1 MSTGGYMSEK
11 MNNAPVYY
19 VIAQVRHNPV
29 LSLGTYAPEI
39 QERMRK
45 AGYPDYRPGKTLV
58 FNLIMQPTDGS
69 TQPQA
74 PATETVER
82 HTFLSMDGTRGFIV
96 EQGSFSFH
104 TTEYDVF
111 NAFSKD
117 FFAGLE
123 IVHQCLG
130 LDFSERVGIR
140 YLDAVVPVGGE
151 SELKDYLAPGVLGLA
166 GRLPSEVPIAMSV
179 SETHI
184 QMPDANLLSRTLI
197 QNGPL
202 GFPMDLAAQGLQVPQ
217 RFQKVNGVHAII
229 DTDASQEGRQPFDLE
244 RLRERLD
251 MLHTRIRMAF
261 DASVTDH
268 ARKMWK

>member
-1 MSTGGYMSEK
+1 MK
-11 MNNAPVYY
+11 NAPVYY

-58 FNLIMQPTDGS
+58 FNLMMQPTDGI
-69 TQPQA
+69 TQPQM

-82 HTFLSMDGTRGFIV
+82 HAFLSMDGNRGFIV

-104 TTEYDVF
+104 TTEYEVF
-111 NAFSKD
+111 KAFSKD
-117 FFAGLE
+117 FFDGLE
-123 IVHQCLG
+123 IIHQCLG

-140 YLDAVVPVGGE
+140 YLDAVVPADGE
-151 SELKDYLAPGVLGLA
+151 SELQDYLAPGVLGLA
-166 GRLPSEVPIAMSV
+166 GRLPSDAPISMSL

-184 QMPDANLLSRTLI
+184 QMPDANLMSRTLI

-202 GFPMDLAAQGLQVPQ
+202 GFPMDLAGQGLRVPE
-217 RFQKVNGVHAII
+217 RFQKVNGLHAII
-229 DTDASQEGRQPFDLE
+229 DTDASQEGRQAFDLE

-251 MLHTRIRMAF
+251 TLHTRIRMAF
-261 DASVTDH
+261 DASVTQH
-268 ARKMWK
+268 ALSMWQ

>member
-1 MSTGGYMSEK
+1 MAEK

-39 QERMRK
+39 QEHMRK
-45 AGYPDYRPGKTLV
+45 AGYPDYRPGKALV
-58 FNLIMQPTDGS
+58 FNLMMHATDGS
-69 TQPQA
+69 AQPLA
-74 PATETVER
+74 PTTETVER
-82 HTFLSMDGTRGFIV
+82 HTFLSMDCTRGFIV

-111 NAFSKD
+111 KAFSSD

-123 IVHQCLG
+123 IVHKCLG
-130 LDFSERVGIR
+130 LDFSDRVGIR
-140 YLDAVVPVGGE
+140 YLDAVVPVSGE

-166 GRLPSEVPIAMSV
+166 GRLPSAVPIAMSL

-202 GFPMDLAAQGLQVPQ
+202 GFPMDLATQGLLVPP
-217 RFQKVNGVHAII
+217 RFQQVNGVHAII
-229 DTDASQEGRQPFDLE
+229 DTDASQEGRRPFDLE

-251 MLHTRIRMAF
+251 VLHKRIRMAF

-268 ARKMWK
+268 ALEMWK

>member
-1 MSTGGYMSEK
+1 MSEK
-11 MNNAPVYY
+11 MAHAPVYY
-19 VIAQVRHNPV
+19 VIAQVRHNTV
-29 LSLGTYAPEI
+29 LSLGTYAAEI

-45 AGYPDYRPGKTLV
+45 VGYPDYRPGKTLTY
-58 FNLIMQPTDGS
+58 NLMMQPTDGA
-69 TQPQA
+69 TPPQA
-74 PATETVER
+74 PTTTTVER
-82 HTFLSMDGTRGFIV
+82 HSFMSMDNTRGFIV

-111 NAFSKD
+111 QAFSKD
-117 FFAGLE
+117 FFVGLE

-140 YLDAVVPVGGE
+140 YLDAVVPVGGQ

-166 GRLPSEVPIAMSV
+166 GRLPDEVPIAMSV

-184 QMPDANLLSRTLI
+184 QVSDANLLSRTLI
-197 QNGPL
+197 QNGAL
-202 GFPMDLAAQGLQVPQ
+202 GFPMDLAAQGLQVPR
-217 RFQKVNGVHAII
+217 RFQGVNGVHAII
-229 DTDASQEGRQPFDLE
+229 DTDASQEGRQQFDLD

-251 MLHTRIRMAF
+251 ALHTRIRMAF

-268 ARKMWK
+268 ALNIWK